1 MREFKSRKKQE
12 EPETQVESQKDITQN
27 IKNFFDDHHK
37 RVLLITATCVV
48 AFIVCFGS
56 LAFHFLRTTQI
67 EETIQQDVV
76 AEVETEGEI
85 IKITSDEGL
94 MTSDDETETA
104 ALKETE
110 SASETVTSDGGTGVS
125 SAGTHK
131 ITTYDKSIQRET
143 AAPDES
149 VYESRGENGT
159 QVETRVNV
167 TALSEDL
174 KNAKLDVVSDGGTTQ
189 TYLLVDGDGTKES
202 TVSDRDAKD
211 DAGDIKDAKQKE
223 NVETAEVP
231 EASETTSET
240 KTSETK
246 VETSE
251 TKVTETNAAETKVIE
266 TDASEGK
273 DRETAAADTKSDK
286 TSTISLP
293 FDKKKMT
300 VMVYMV
306 GSSLETKSHLAADSI
321 VSMLSANVN
330 TDDINIVI
338 ETGGTK
344 DFHNISTADQKFDE
358 SKIER
363 WYADGTK
370 LKYLGQAGS
379 ADSVSMTDEATFESF
394 LKFVKDNFPASR
406 YEAVLWG
413 QSGGPL
419 NGFGYDE
426 VNTSGGQLT
435 LTELTTALGNADINL
450 DMLLFDARL
459 MGAMETGYALAP
471 HVDYM
476 IASEDNEYSIGL
488 NYTNLFKKLSEDPEM
503 SVVNQGKVL
512 IDDFISTNKG
522 KGEGKDV
529 MVGTYS
535 VIDLKALK
543 RNTAEKLKT
552 LAELL
557 KDAEKTEDGRD
568 HLRQAS
574 KEAYKFAKA
583 YNYDLIDVCSFL
595 EAIESNY
602 TGNGKEG
609 IDYGEIRSAAS
620 ALKNSIIGTI
630 GVSRYVTPK
639 DDGGI
644 YGLTI
649 YFPQTDTEAEKK
661 KNMVSKYET
670 ISFSSAYQQLVKQY
684 TE

>member
-12 EPETQVESQKDITQN
+12 EPEVQTDSKENTTHIIT
-27 IKNFFDDHHK
+27 NFFGDHRK
-37 RVLLITATCVV
+37 KVLLITATFTVV
-48 AFIVCFGS
+48 CILCFGS
-56 LAFHFLRTTQI
+56 LAYHFLEASPI
-67 EETIQQDVV
+67 AETIRQEEV

-85 IKITSDEGL
+85 IRITSDEGL
-94 MTSDDETETA
+94 MISDDETEPVSMPESEA
-104 ALKETE
+104 ADE
-110 SASETVTSDGGTGVS
+110 SAASGSSKDTSGTVTKKT
-125 SAGTHK
+125 
-131 ITTYDKSIQRET
+131 TTYDKSIQRET

-159 QVETRVNV
+159 QVETKVNG

-174 KNAKLDVVSDGGTTQ
+174 KKAKLDVVSEGGATTQ
-189 TYLLVDGDGTKES
+189 TYLLVDDKSKNDSDVSDTKE
-202 TVSDRDAKD
+202 TSDEK
-211 DAGDIKDAKQKE
+211 G
-223 NVETAEVP
+223 NVETAEAP
-231 EASETTSET
+231 DASDTT
-240 KTSETK
+240 
-246 VETSE
+246 ETSE
-251 TKVTETNAAETKVIE
+251 TSQTAGETRAAETEASDTSIE
-266 TDASEGK
+266 
-273 DRETAAADTKSDK
+273 K
-286 TSTISLP
+286 TSTVSLP
-293 FDKKKMT
+293 FSKKKTT

-306 GSSLETKSHLAADSI
+306 GSSLESKSHLAADSI
-321 VSMLSANVN
+321 VTMLSANAD

-338 ETGGTK
+338 ETGGAK
-344 DFHNISTADQKFDE
+344 DFHNISTADNKFDE
-358 SKIER
+358 TKIER
-363 WYADGTK
+363 WLVDGTK

-379 ADSVSMTDEATFESF
+379 SDSVSMTDEGTFESF
-394 LKFVKDNFPASR
+394 LKYVKENFPASR

-426 VNTSGGQLT
+426 LNTSGGQLT
-435 LTELTTALGNADINL
+435 LTELSTALGNADINL

-471 HVDYM
+471 HVDYL

-488 NYTNLFKKLSEDPEM
+488 NYTNWFKGLAEDPEM
-503 SVVNQGKVL
+503 SVVNQGKVI

-557 KDAEKTEDGRD
+557 KAAEKTEDGRD

-574 KEAYKFAKA
+574 KEAYRFAKS

-602 TGNGKEG
+602 SGSGKEG
-609 IDYGEIRSAAS
+609 IDYEEIRSAAS

-661 KNMVSKYET
+661 KSMVSKYENM
-670 ISFSSAYQQLVKQY
+670 SFSSAYQQLVKQY
-684 TE
+684 AE